1 MSTPSSNFLS
11 VDVFFFRSLKFPDL
25 SFPIFL
31 HHRFKIALPPFIV
44 WITVNSKTIPSEVF
58 NWTKTSLDRVLNGSM
73 NLCESPLLPSSWV
86 LIYSFVRFVLNPPKK
101 KTEKVSFSVPVIVV
115 HTLLYKV
122 SNLYNLRFTTL
133 DRPFYI
139 PIVYKMGL
147 GDWLTL
153 VELGQKIIQN

>member
-1 MSTPSSNFLS
+1 
-11 VDVFFFRSLKFPDL
+11 
-25 SFPIFL
+25 
-31 HHRFKIALPPFIV
+31 
-44 WITVNSKTIPSEVF
+44 
-58 NWTKTSLDRVLNGSM
+58 M